1 MISYNIKIDAT
12 YVTNLGTSAM
22 LGYRFTQ
29 TSTIL
34 SKLVVRCLS
43 GPIKCVHKKLHFY
56 VFLTFLFCILHIFFR
71 IKLQIKGICNVIT
84 NSQFLN
90 SFK

>member
-56 VFLTFLFCILHIFFR
+56 VFLHFYFVYCTSFSELNC
-71 IKLQIKGICNVIT
+71 KLRE
-84 NSQFLN
+84 FAM
-90 SFK
+90 